1 MIDGFTFTNGQ
12 GSYRANCT
20 ANKPVGA
27 AIYVGSGSALT
38 INNCRFIDN
47 GFDRDIVWGSAVYAH
62 RGSLRLADC
71 DFVDNGL
78 YTSDPNLGGSRSTL
92 GVCGSGQALEAIR
105 CTFIHNYAVYGA
117 GAMAAGTAV
126 ARFTDCHFAQ
136 NEAAHGGGA
145 KIRAEGVSTI
155 EDCDFT
161 NNESAFGAGLNLRVC
176 NGDSL
181 EDPIGSV
188 RRCTFTGITAGFGG
202 GFFSEVWFDYGY
214 ATALPTLT
222 LADSIFTG
230 NSAAACC
237 NTGIY
242 QSPCWKDGVGA
253 PVVDL
258 GAYEFQLATCP
269 ADFDGSGFVD
279 TDDFEA
285 FVHAFEAG
293 C

>member
-136 NEAAHGGGA
+136 NEAAHGGGVFIEA
-145 KIRAEGVSTI
+145 PGEITMIGCTFDDNSASHGGGARIRAEGVSTI

-188 RRCTFTGITAGFGG
+188 RRCTFTGNTAGFGG

-242 QSPCWKDGVGA
+242 QSPCRKDGVGA

-258 GAYEFQLATCP
+258 
-269 ADFDGSGFVD
+269 V
-279 TDDFEA
+279 
-285 FVHAFEAG
+285 V
-293 C
+293 